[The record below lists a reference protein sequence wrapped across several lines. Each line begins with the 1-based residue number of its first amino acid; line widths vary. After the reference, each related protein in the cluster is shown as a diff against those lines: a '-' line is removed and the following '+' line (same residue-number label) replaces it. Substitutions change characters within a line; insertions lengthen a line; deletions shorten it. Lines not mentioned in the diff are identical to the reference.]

1 MPLLFSYG
9 TLRLPAVQSELFG
22 RAVVEHA
29 DALNGFHVTNVRIAD
44 ARVVRL
50 SGSAEHRMLRAS
62 GQPTDQVDGAAL
74 ELTDDE
80 LLIADA
86 YETSQYQRVAVLTA
100 NGRQAFVYVAASGD
114 S

>member
-9 TLRLPAVQSELFG
+9 TLRLPVVQDELFG
-22 RAVVEHA
+22 RSVVEHA
-29 DALNGFHVTNVRIAD
+29 DALTGFHLTKVRIDD
-44 ARVVRL
+44 ARVLRL
-50 SGSAEHRMLRAS
+50 SGSAVHSMLRAS
-62 GQPTDQVDGAAL
+62 GRPTDRVDGAVL

-114 S
+114 L